1 MSKSAKL
8 PARAECV
15 VRELLIANAARDPD
29 RELILFESGERWSAA
44 GTLER
49 ARRHAAGFA
58 AQGVRPGDYVLSW
71 QGNGPLAV
79 TTFLALNFLGA
90 IYVPINTGYRGTLL
104 EHVLRNSGA
113 RLMIADGRLIE
124 RLATVDRA
132 RLARVIVSG
141 DERPLLSGLE
151 LIPAS
156 VLTAAGDDP
165 PPVAIEPTDTH
176 MVIYTSGTT
185 GPSKGVL
192 SSYIHSYTAA
202 TGFRNVGAGDR
213 NLMQLP
219 MFHVGGPYAILWAL
233 IHGGSTVV
241 VEAFSV
247 TRFWDVVRRF
257 DVTTVGLLGSMTQF
271 LMRQPESPDDRRHP
285 LRSVIIAPFDES
297 AIAFGRRFGVP
308 TFTEFNMTEL
318 AVPLWAGPDP
328 VVPGT
333 CGRPREGFEL
343 CIVDAGSNE
352 VPDGAT
358 GELVVHAAEPWTI
371 SHGYLND
378 PEATAKAW
386 RNGWFHTGDLF
397 RRDPDGNYFF
407 VDRLRDAIRRRG
419 ENVSSFEVE
428 RAILEHPAVR
438 EAAVVAV
445 PADDSDPGRAD
456 RSTSARSGAEDE
468 VLGVVACKPGA
479 TLAPADLIAFLR
491 ERLAPFMV
499 PRYLRFLDELPKTP
513 TLKVEKH
520 ALKQAGVTADT
531 WDREAAGIRIG
542 RDRLPAR

>member
-1 MSKSAKL
+1 LIAARGRELMSQSTTR
-8 PARAECV
+8 PDRAACV
-15 VRELLIANAARDPD
+15 VRELLIASAARDPG
-29 RELILFESGERWSAA
+29 RELILFESGESWTTTS
-44 GTLER
+44 TLER
-49 ARRHAAGFA
+49 VRRHAAGLA
-58 AQGVRPGDYVLSW
+58 ALGVLPGEPVLSW

-90 IYVPINTGYRGTLL
+90 IYVPINTGYRGALL
-104 EHVLRNSGA
+104 EHVLRNSAA

-124 RLATVDRA
+124 RLTGIDRA
-132 RLARVIVSG
+132 QLERVVVSG
-141 DERPLLSGLE
+141 GEQPALPGVDLV
-151 LIPAS
+151 PAS
-156 VLTAAGDDP
+156 ALTAAGDDP
-165 PPVAIEPTDTH
+165 PLRAIEPTDTH

-202 TGFRNVGAGDR
+202 TGFRNVGPGDR

-241 VEAFSV
+241 IEAFSV
-247 TRFWDVVRRF
+247 SRFWDVVRRF
-257 DVTTVGLLGSMTQF
+257 GVTTVGLLGSMTQF
-271 LMRQPESPDDRRHP
+271 LMKQPESPDDRRHA

-328 VVPGT
+328 TLPGT

-343 CIVDAGSNE
+343 RIVDEERNDVA
-352 VPDGAT
+352 VGAS
-358 GELVVHAAEPWTI
+358 GELIVRADEPWTI

-378 PEATAKAW
+378 AEATARAW
-386 RNGWFHTGDLF
+386 RGGWFHTGDLF
-397 RRDPDGNYFF
+397 RRDPAGNYFF
-407 VDRLRDAIRRRG
+407 VDRLKDAIRRRG

-445 PADDSDPGRAD
+445 PADA
-456 RSTSARSGAEDE
+456 AAEDE
-468 VLGVVACKPGA
+468 VLAVVACKPGA
-479 TLAPADLIAFLR
+479 TLSPADLTGFLR
-491 ERLAPFMV
+491 ERLAPYMI
-499 PRYLRFLDELPKTP
+499 PRYLRFLDELPRTP
-513 TLKVEKH
+513 TQKVEKH
-520 ALKQAGVTADT
+520 ALRLAGVTADT

>member
-1 MSKSAKL
+1 M
-8 PARAECV
+8 PAGNRPPPSRDCV
-15 VRELLIANAARDPD
+15 VRDLLVANANRRPD
-29 RELILFESGERWSAA
+29 AELVSFEDGERWTGAE
-44 GTLER
+44 TLAR
-49 ARRHAAGFA
+49 VRRHAAGLA
-58 AQGVRPGDYVLSW
+58 ALGVQRGEFVLSW

-90 IYVPINTGYRGTLL
+90 IYVPINTGYRGALL

-113 RLMIADGRLIE
+113 RLMIADGRLID
-124 RLATVDRA
+124 RLAGIDRA
-132 RLARVIVSG
+132 RLERVVVSG
-141 DERPLLSGLE
+141 DERPLLPGLE

-156 VLTAAGDDP
+156 ALNAAGDAP
-165 PPVAIEPTDTH
+165 PLPAIGATDTH

-202 TGFRNVGAGDR
+202 TGFRNVGPGDR

-247 TRFWDVVRRF
+247 TRFWNTVRRF
-257 DVTTVGLLGSMTQF
+257 GITTVGLLGSMTQF
-271 LMRQPESPDDRRHP
+271 LMKQPESPDDRRHP

-328 VVPGT
+328 GLPGS

-343 CIVDAGSNE
+343 RIVDDEANE
-352 VPDGAT
+352 VPTGAA
-358 GELVVHAAEPWTI
+358 GELIVRAAEPWTI

-378 PEATAKAW
+378 PEATARAW
-386 RNGWFHTGDLF
+386 RDGWFYTGDLF
-397 RRDPDGNYFF
+397 RRDLQGNYFF
-407 VDRLRDAIRRRG
+407 VDRLKDAIRRRG

-438 EAAVVAV
+438 EAAVIAV
-445 PADDSDPGRAD
+445 PADPG
-456 RSTSARSGAEDE
+456 GAGHVASIRGTIEDE
-468 VLGVVACKPGA
+468 VLAVVACKPGA
-479 TLAPADLIAFLR
+479 QLAPADLIGFLR
-491 ERLAPFMV
+491 ERLAPFMI
-499 PRYLRFLDELPKTP
+499 PRYLRFLEELPRTP
-513 TLKVEKH
+513 TQKVEKH
-520 ALKQAGVTADT
+520 VLRQAGVTADT
-531 WDREAAGIRIG
+531 WDREAAGIVIG

>member
-1 MSKSAKL
+1 MSNSAKL
-8 PARAECV
+8 PARSDCV
-15 VRELLIANAARDPD
+15 VRELLIACAARDAD
-29 RELILFESGERWSAA
+29 RELILFENGESWTTAETVDRVQ
-44 GTLER
+44 
-49 ARRHAAGFA
+49 RHAAGIA
-58 AQGVRPGDYVLSW
+58 ALGVQAGDCVLSW

-90 IYVPINTGYRGTLL
+90 IYVPINTGYRGALL

-124 RLATVDRA
+124 RLAGIDRA
-132 RLARVIVSG
+132 QLEQVVVSG
-141 DERPLLSGLE
+141 DERPALPGLE
-151 LIPAS
+151 LIAAS

-165 PPVAIEPTDTH
+165 PVPAIEPTDTH

-202 TGFRNVGAGDR
+202 TGFRNVGPGDR

-241 VEAFSV
+241 IEAFSV
-247 TRFWDVVRRF
+247 TRFWDIVRRF
-257 DVTTVGLLGSMTQF
+257 GVTTVGLLGSMTQF
-271 LMRQPESPDDRRHP
+271 LMKQPESPDDRRHP
-285 LRSVIIAPFDES
+285 LRSVIIAPFDAS

-308 TFTEFNMTEL
+308 TYTEFNMTEL

-328 VVPGT
+328 TLPGT

-343 CIVDAGSNE
+343 RIVDEERND
-352 VPDGAT
+352 VPVGAS
-358 GELVVHAAEPWTI
+358 GELIVRAIEPWTI

-378 PEATAKAW
+378 AEATARTW
-386 RNGWFHTGDLF
+386 HSGWFHTGDLF
-397 RRDPDGNYFF
+397 RRDADGNYFF
-407 VDRLRDAIRRRG
+407 VDRRKDAIRRRG

-428 RAILEHPAVR
+428 RAILGHPAVR

-445 PADDSDPGRAD
+445 PAA
-456 RSTSARSGAEDE
+456 SAAEDE
-468 VLGVVACKPGA
+468 VLAILACKPGA
-479 TLAPADLIAFLR
+479 ALTPADLIGFLR
-491 ERLAPFMV
+491 EQLAPFMI
-499 PRYLRFLDELPKTP
+499 PRYLRFLDELPRTP
-513 TLKVEKH
+513 TQKVEKH
-520 ALKQAGVTADT
+520 ALRLAGVTADT
-531 WDREAAGIRIG
+531 WDREAAGVQIG